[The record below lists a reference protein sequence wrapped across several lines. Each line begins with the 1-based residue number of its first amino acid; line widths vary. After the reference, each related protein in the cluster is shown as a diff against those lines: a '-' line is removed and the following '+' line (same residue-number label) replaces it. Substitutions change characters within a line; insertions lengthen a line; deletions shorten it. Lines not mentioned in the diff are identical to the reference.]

1 MAYKLFRTFR
11 IRDCVKHTYRY
22 ELFVRGLYGEDPGD
36 MSDNSTSDGQE
47 TVNCLRCNKPPSMFG
62 GRLDKLHGKPREVLA
77 NWVSMSEEHLQNLL
91 DAQLSNTG
99 ALFGIIVDTDESSGG
114 AEGKG
119 TMENAKAAIKAVSSI
134 DDGAVNNFQVGPPQP
149 DSRSTK
155 VLDMLEWQPIKPP
168 PSSSDLRKKT
178 THGTSSTNVNV
189 LKILRDQRQMILT
202 AEEKPAS
209 SDHHGPN
216 RGQKGSQP
224 SSTKA
229 SLCRCGN
236 AHIDLTDDNDSANY
250 TPGKKKAQTATAKA
264 ANTHPIPS
272 PSQKAPQTNT
282 SIADPSPQI
291 ENTNGFTI
299 EALND
304 IEDDADDEL
313 QIIGEASIRRRRTL
327 RTRTRTVL
335 TYRSRSLSEAVV
347 HPKN

>member
-1 MAYKLFRTFR
+1 MVYKLCRAFHIKDCVKERTRYKLF
-11 IRDCVKHTYRY
+11 I
-22 ELFVRGLYGEDPGD
+22 RGLYGKDLRHTSE
-36 MSDNSTSDGQE
+36 SSTSDDE
-47 TVNCLRCNKPPSMFG
+47 EIVNNLPCDKPHSIFG
-62 GRLDKLHGKPREVLA
+62 GRLDKLQGKSREVPA
-77 NWVSMSEEHLQNLL
+77 NWLCMSEEHLQSLL
-91 DAQLSNTG
+91 IAQLSHTG
-99 ALFGIIVDTDESSGG
+99 ALFGIIVDTDESVGE
-114 AEGKG
+114 AEAKG
-119 TMENAKAAIKAVSSI
+119 TMENAGSALLSVSSTN
-134 DDGAVNNFQVGPPQP
+134 DGAVDNLKVGSVQL

-155 VLDMLEWQPIKPP
+155 VLDTPEWRPIK
-168 PSSSDLRKKT
+168 PSSSDRDPRKKT
-178 THGTSSTNVNV
+178 THGTSSTNVNI

-202 AEEKPAS
+202 AKEKPAS

-236 AHIDLTDDNDSANY
+236 AHIDLTDDNDSTNY

-264 ANTHPIPS
+264 ANTHPILS
-272 PSQKAPQTNT
+272 PSDKAPQTNT

-347 HPKN
+347 HPTN